1 MVRVVLLKSVLVALF
16 PDVAGHGT
24 RECALVVSGA
34 LLQWPRL
41 QEGGQD

>member
-16 PDVAGHGT
+16 PMLLGT
-24 RECALVVSGA
+24 EHASAHSWYPERCCNG
-34 LLQWPRL
+34 RL